1 MKLFEN
7 WDLGVDAVG
16 SGTFSDRLSEMF
28 VVRFASTLGLDTTT
42 VNDAGSTR
50 IVVIVTLLLIVL
62 GIGLGV
68 LNVWFWKQTKP
79 DPEALGPLV
88 EMSSRKFAE
97 LEPIEQ
103 RHRLDQLRPSLV
115 SATKVEA
122 LPVMQPPI
130 ALEEGSEDVATEAV
144 IDFEIKEET
153 DQAPEHIE
161 DPLLLKSPSSASSRS
176 TSLSTN
182 DIDWD
187 DDEWPDVDDW
197 SLPDDKGRQQELF
210 DQDLE
215 DEFDID
221 VAPEVP
227 KEQPKKG
234 PMSIDPLLGF

>member
-16 SGTFSDRLSEMF
+16 SGTFSDRLSGMF
-28 VVRFASTLGLDTTT
+28 TVQFDSMLGLDTTT

-50 IVVIVTLLLIVL
+50 IVVIVTLLLILL

-103 RHRLDQLRPSLV
+103 RHRLDQLRPSL
-115 SATKVEA
+115 A
-122 LPVMQPPI
+122 LPPVIELPAEIEQPDPF
-130 ALEEGSEDVATEAV
+130 EEVPVVDDPVVEQDAVVEEVAT
-144 IDFEIKEET
+144 
-153 DQAPEHIE
+153 
-161 DPLLLKSPSSASSRS
+161 SSSEPTRPI
-176 TSLSTN
+176 SLN
-182 DIDWD
+182 EIDWD

-197 SLPDDKGRQQELF
+197 SLPGEKARQPELF
-210 DQDLE
+210 DQDQE
-215 DEFDID
+215 DELDFD
-221 VAPEVP
+221 VAPDVS

-234 PMSIDPLLGF
+234 PVSIDPLLGF

>member
-28 VVRFASTLGLDTTT
+28 VVRFASTLGIDTTT

-50 IVVIVTLLLIVL
+50 IVVIVTFLLIVL
-62 GIGLGV
+62 GLGLGV
-68 LNVWFWKQTKP
+68 LNVWFWKKTKP

-130 ALEEGSEDVATEAV
+130 PLEDEPQEVVRELVQEVA
-144 IDFEIKEET
+144 I
-153 DQAPEHIE
+153 
-161 DPLLLKSPSSASSRS
+161 
-176 TSLSTN
+176 N

-197 SLPDDKGRQQELF
+197 SFPDDKGRQQELF

>member
-1 MKLFEN
+1 MISFKN
-7 WDLGVDAVG
+7 RDLGADAVG
-16 SGTFSDRLSEMF
+16 SGTFSDRLSLMF
-28 VVRFASTLGLDTTT
+28 IVRLASTLGLDTTT

-50 IVVIVTLLLIVL
+50 IVVLVTVSLIAL

-68 LNVWFWKQTKP
+68 LNFWFWRKTKP

-97 LEPIEQ
+97 LELIEQ

-115 SATKVEA
+115 ASSTIEP

-130 ALEEGSEDVATEAV
+130 
-144 IDFEIKEET
+144 
-153 DQAPEHIE
+153 PIE
-161 DPLLLKSPSSASSRS
+161 DEPQEVLPEIVEEVAI
-176 TSLSTN
+176 N

-197 SLPDDKGRQQELF
+197 SLPEEKARQQEIF

-215 DEFDID
+215 DELEI
-221 VAPEVP
+221 AQEVLN
-227 KEQPKKG
+227 EQPKKG
-234 PMSIDPLLGF
+234 PVSIDPLLGF

>member
-1 MKLFEN
+1 
-7 WDLGVDAVG
+7 
-16 SGTFSDRLSEMF
+16 MF
-28 VVRFASTLGLDTTT
+28 VVHFTSTLGLDTTT

-50 IVVIVTLLLIVL
+50 IVVIVTFLLIAF

-68 LNVWFWKQTKP
+68 LNVWFWKKTKP

-88 EMSSRKFAE
+88 EMSSRKFVD

-115 SATKVEA
+115 SAPKIEA

-130 ALEEGSEDVATEAV
+130 SLEEESIDIDTEIVAE
-144 IDFEIKEET
+144 FEIEE
-153 DQAPEHIE
+153 DSDRSPDHIE
-161 DPLLLKSPSSASSRS
+161 DPLLSNIPSSASSR
-176 TSLSTN
+176 STN

-197 SLPDDKGRQQELF
+197 SLPGEKVQQQELF

-215 DEFDID
+215 DELEEV
-221 VAPEVP
+221 VAPEVH

-234 PMSIDPLLGF
+234 PVSIDPLLGFS

>member
-103 RHRLDQLRPSLV
+103 RHRLDQLRPSL
-115 SATKVEA
+115 A
-122 LPVMQPPI
+122 LPPANELLAEIEQPDPFEEVPVVVDPVVEQDAVVVEVAISSSEPTRPI
-130 ALEEGSEDVATEAV
+130 
-144 IDFEIKEET
+144 
-153 DQAPEHIE
+153 
-161 DPLLLKSPSSASSRS
+161 SA
-176 TSLSTN
+176 N
-182 DIDWD
+182 EIDWD

-197 SLPDDKGRQQELF
+197 SLPGEKARQPELF
-210 DQDLE
+210 DQDQE
-215 DEFDID
+215 DELDFD

-234 PMSIDPLLGF
+234 PVSIDPLLGF

>member
-103 RHRLDQLRPSLV
+103 RHRLDQLRPSLI

-130 ALEEGSEDVATEAV
+130 SLEDEPQEVVRELVQEVA
-144 IDFEIKEET
+144 I
-153 DQAPEHIE
+153 
-161 DPLLLKSPSSASSRS
+161 
-176 TSLSTN
+176 N

>member
-1 MKLFEN
+1 
-7 WDLGVDAVG
+7 
-16 SGTFSDRLSEMF
+16 MF
-28 VVRFASTLGLDTTT
+28 FVQFASTVGLDTTT

-50 IVVIVTLLLIVL
+50 IVVIVTFLLIAF

-68 LNVWFWKQTKP
+68 LNVWFWKKTKP

-88 EMSSRKFAE
+88 EMSSRKFVE

-115 SATKVEA
+115 SAPKVEA

-130 ALEEGSEDVATEAV
+130 PLDDESLDVGTEVVA
-144 IDFEIKEET
+144 DFEIEEIN
-153 DQAPEHIE
+153 DQALERIE
-161 DPLLLKSPSSASSRS
+161 DPLLSKSPSGSASRSISPSESRS
-176 TSLSTN
+176 LN

-197 SLPDDKGRQQELF
+197 SLPAEKAHQQELF

-215 DEFDID
+215 DDLDEV
-221 VAPEVP
+221 VAPEVH

-234 PMSIDPLLGF
+234 PVSIDPLLGF

>member
-1 MKLFEN
+1 MKVFEN

-103 RHRLDQLRPSLV
+103 RHRLDQLRPSL
-115 SATKVEA
+115 A
-122 LPVMQPPI
+122 LPPANELLAEIEQPDPFEEVHVVDDPVVEQDAVVVEVAISSSEPTRPI
-130 ALEEGSEDVATEAV
+130 
-144 IDFEIKEET
+144 
-153 DQAPEHIE
+153 
-161 DPLLLKSPSSASSRS
+161 SA
-176 TSLSTN
+176 N
-182 DIDWD
+182 EIDWD

-197 SLPDDKGRQQELF
+197 SLPGEKARQPELF
-210 DQDLE
+210 DQDQE
-215 DEFDID
+215 DELDFD

-234 PMSIDPLLGF
+234 PVSIDPLLGF

>member
-28 VVRFASTLGLDTTT
+28 VVRFASTLGIDTTT

-50 IVVIVTLLLIVL
+50 IVVIVTFLLIVL
-62 GIGLGV
+62 GLGLGV
-68 LNVWFWKQTKP
+68 LNVWFWKKTKP

-130 ALEEGSEDVATEAV
+130 PLEDEPQEVVRELVQEVA
-144 IDFEIKEET
+144 I
-153 DQAPEHIE
+153 
-161 DPLLLKSPSSASSRS
+161 
-176 TSLSTN
+176 N

-197 SLPDDKGRQQELF
+197 SLPDDKGQQQELF

>member
-103 RHRLDQLRPSLV
+103 RHRLDQLRPSL
-115 SATKVEA
+115 A
-122 LPVMQPPI
+122 LPPANELLAEIEQPDPFEEVPVVDVPVVEQDAVVVEVAISSSEPTRPI
-130 ALEEGSEDVATEAV
+130 
-144 IDFEIKEET
+144 
-153 DQAPEHIE
+153 
-161 DPLLLKSPSSASSRS
+161 SA
-176 TSLSTN
+176 N
-182 DIDWD
+182 EIDWD

-197 SLPDDKGRQQELF
+197 SLPGEKARQPELF
-210 DQDLE
+210 DQDQE
-215 DEFDID
+215 DELDFD

-234 PMSIDPLLGF
+234 PVSIDPLLGF

>member
-1 MKLFEN
+1 MFPSSEVKLFEN

-50 IVVIVTLLLIVL
+50 IVVIVTFLLIVL
-62 GIGLGV
+62 GLGLGV
-68 LNVWFWKQTKP
+68 LNVWFWKKTKP

-130 ALEEGSEDVATEAV
+130 ALEEEPQEVVRELVQEVA
-144 IDFEIKEET
+144 I
-153 DQAPEHIE
+153 
-161 DPLLLKSPSSASSRS
+161 
-176 TSLSTN
+176 N

-197 SLPDDKGRQQELF
+197 SFPDDKGRQQELF

>member
-1 MKLFEN
+1 
-7 WDLGVDAVG
+7 
-16 SGTFSDRLSEMF
+16 MF
-28 VVRFASTLGLDTTT
+28 VVRFASTLGIDTTT

-50 IVVIVTLLLIVL
+50 IVVIVTFLLIVL
-62 GIGLGV
+62 GLGLGV
-68 LNVWFWKQTKP
+68 LNVWFWKKTKP

-115 SATKVEA
+115 SAPKIEA

-130 ALEEGSEDVATEAV
+130 AIEEDAEDVATEAV
-144 IDFEIKEET
+144 DDFEIEEKT
-153 DQAPEHIE
+153 DQSSEHIE
-161 DPLLLKSPSSASSRS
+161 DPLLLQSPSSTSSRS
-176 TSLSTN
+176 SFLSTN

-197 SLPDDKGRQQELF
+197 SLPDDEGRQQELF

-215 DEFDID
+215 DELDID

>member
-1 MKLFEN
+1 VKLFEN

-103 RHRLDQLRPSLV
+103 RHRLDQLRPSL
-115 SATKVEA
+115 A
-122 LPVMQPPI
+122 LPPANELLAEIEQPDPFEVVPVVDDPVVEQD
-130 ALEEGSEDVATEAV
+130 AVVVEVA
-144 IDFEIKEET
+144 I
-153 DQAPEHIE
+153 
-161 DPLLLKSPSSASSRS
+161 SSSAPTRPISA
-176 TSLSTN
+176 N
-182 DIDWD
+182 EIDWD

-197 SLPDDKGRQQELF
+197 SLPGEKARQPELF
-210 DQDLE
+210 DQDQE
-215 DEFDID
+215 DELDFD

-234 PMSIDPLLGF
+234 PVSIDPLLGF

>member
-28 VVRFASTLGLDTTT
+28 VVRFASTLGIDTTT

-50 IVVIVTLLLIVL
+50 IVVIVTFLLIVL
-62 GIGLGV
+62 GLGLGV
-68 LNVWFWKQTKP
+68 LNVWFWKKTKP

-130 ALEEGSEDVATEAV
+130 PLEDEPQEVVRELVQEVT
-144 IDFEIKEET
+144 I
-153 DQAPEHIE
+153 
-161 DPLLLKSPSSASSRS
+161 
-176 TSLSTN
+176 N

>member
-1 MKLFEN
+1 
-7 WDLGVDAVG
+7 
-16 SGTFSDRLSEMF
+16 MF
-28 VVRFASTLGLDTTT
+28 VVQFASTLGLDTTT

-50 IVVIVTLLLIVL
+50 IVIVVTLLLIAL

-68 LNVWFWKQTKP
+68 LNVWFWKKTKP

-88 EMSSRKFAE
+88 EMSSRKFAQ
-97 LEPIEQ
+97 LEVIEQ

-115 SATKVEA
+115 SAAQVES

-130 ALEEGSEDVATEAV
+130 DLDDDPQEALIEPV
-144 IDFEIKEET
+144 EET
-153 DQAPEHIE
+153 AID
-161 DPLLLKSPSSASSRS
+161 
-176 TSLSTN
+176 

-197 SLPDDKGRQQELF
+197 SLPERKVRQQEVF

-215 DEFDID
+215 DERD
-221 VAPEVP
+221 VDRDVERQVEGVDEVP

-234 PMSIDPLLGF
+234 PVSIDPLLGF

>member
-16 SGTFSDRLSEMF
+16 SGTFSDRLSGMF
-28 VVRFASTLGLDTTT
+28 TVQFDSMLGLDTTT

-50 IVVIVTLLLIVL
+50 IVVVVTLLLILL

-103 RHRLDQLRPSLV
+103 RHRLDQLRPSL
-115 SATKVEA
+115 A
-122 LPVMQPPI
+122 LPPVIELLAEIEQPDPF
-130 ALEEGSEDVATEAV
+130 EEIPVVDDPVVEQDAVVEEVAT
-144 IDFEIKEET
+144 
-153 DQAPEHIE
+153 
-161 DPLLLKSPSSASSRS
+161 SSSEPTRPISA
-176 TSLSTN
+176 N
-182 DIDWD
+182 EIDWD

-197 SLPDDKGRQQELF
+197 SLPGEKARQPELF
-210 DQDLE
+210 DQDQDQE
-215 DEFDID
+215 DELDFD
-221 VAPEVP
+221 VAPDVS
-227 KEQPKKG
+227 KEQSKKG
-234 PMSIDPLLGF
+234 PVSIDPLLGF

>member
-130 ALEEGSEDVATEAV
+130 PLEDEPQEVVRELVQEVA
-144 IDFEIKEET
+144 I
-153 DQAPEHIE
+153 
-161 DPLLLKSPSSASSRS
+161 
-176 TSLSTN
+176 N